1 MLFTQIQIELL
12 PCSFTKQVATYLT
25 ILELFHLFSSHN
37 DTKLEIFNTEIKEH
51 TPVQPVAQKKSKSN
65 LRNTKIGTKHM
76 RNLWNL
82 SWQHF
87 SGVILLKFFKF
98 WGLCDSFVSCNLNFF
113 DFY

>member
-65 LRNTKIGTKHM
+65 LRNTKIGTKTYEKLM
-76 RNLWNL
+76 E
-82 SWQHF
+82 F
-87 SGVILLKFFKF
+87 ILATFFWCHSFKNF
-98 WGLCDSFVSCNLNFF
+98 QIWGTM
-113 DFY
+113 